1 MPNQH
6 DATTNDIMEFLKE
19 HMVTKEDAKDFA
31 TKEDAKDFTTKEDMR
46 KLEARFDKVDV
57 RFDKVDARLES
68 IDSRLVVLWNSKPN
82 LRILKCS

>member
-1 MPNQH
+1 MTNQH

-31 TKEDAKDFTTKEDMR
+31 TKEDMR
-46 KLEARFDKVDV
+46 KLEA

-68 IDSRLVVLWNSKPN
+68 IDSRLPS
-82 LRILKCS
+82 IT